1 MDRRRAL
8 VYNLSKRS
16 VRKRYF
22 PFSLNPSLFQNVW
35 QRLKAVS
42 RGTLA
47 LYDGVS
53 DSWANEKVVKPSHD
67 VYHKSTLC
75 ARTGE
80 GGTI

>member
-22 PFSLNPSLFQNVW
+22 PVCLNPSLFQNVW

-42 RGTLA
+42 RGALA

-53 DSWANEKVVKPSHD
+53 DFWANENIVKPSHD
-67 VYHKSTLC
+67 VYHKGTLC
-75 ARTGE
+75 AGTEE